1 MVNRGVIQDDGLN
14 GRIERG
20 NFYSRDELD
29 TGLCNGKE
37 YYYDSHLE
45 DESYES
51 YFKMWRAF
59 VEYFSFNFV

>member
-20 NFYSRDELD
+20 NFYSQDELD

-37 YYYDSHLE
+37 YYDSH
-45 DESYES
+45 
-51 YFKMWRAF
+51 FKMK
-59 VEYFSFNFV
+59 VTKVISKCEELL

>member
-51 YFKMWRAF
+51 YFKM
-59 VEYFSFNFV
+59 